1 MFTCQAFVCWRGCC
15 WNGPYL
21 YHEKTDPTLDST
33 MPHFWLQRQDGST
46 AITLRFQSYLEFL
59 ESIHVFFNQ
68 EIMHAQNDECFIAI
82 VCWVAMSGDI
92 TLSLDV
98 LGIYQDV
105 QIQHC
110 YTCRSYYEAAATKMS
125 MPLMGKVLHLVEI
138 YEPSYAQLLDINLLA
153 RLPASNIPDIKV
165 SDFTASPYIYR
176 AKANLCWRMLLSIT
190 QHVGSARLASQNLSS
205 WLGWSHDTCGD
216 DPFFEE
222 NISLTT
228 DDVTISKMFK

>member
-1 MFTCQAFVCWRGCC
+1 MFKCQAFVCWG
-15 WNGPYL
+15 GAVEMDHTYIMKKQIQL
-21 YHEKTDPTLDST
+21 YST

-46 AITLRFQSYLEFL
+46 AITLRFQSDLEFL
-59 ESIHVFFNQ
+59 EIIHVFLSRKSCTLRMMNVLFY
-68 EIMHAQNDECFIAI
+68 

-125 MPLMGKVLHLVEI
+125 MPFMGKVLHQVEI

-153 RLPASNIPDIKV
+153 RLAAANIPVIKV
-165 SDFTASPYIYR
+165 SDFTASPTHIEPTR
-176 AKANLCWRMLLSIT
+176 IS
-190 QHVGSARLASQNLSS
+190 VGE
-205 WLGWSHDTCGD
+205 C
-216 DPFFEE
+216 F
-222 NISLTT
+222 
-228 DDVTISKMFK
+228 